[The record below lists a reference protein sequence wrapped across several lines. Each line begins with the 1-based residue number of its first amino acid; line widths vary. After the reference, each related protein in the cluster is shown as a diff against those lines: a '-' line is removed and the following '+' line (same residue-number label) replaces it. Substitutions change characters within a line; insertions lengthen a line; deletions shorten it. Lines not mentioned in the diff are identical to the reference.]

1 MRRSKSGRSVKRCRC
16 AFARAKRSCVAC
28 SGRLAGS
35 MTSVEAS
42 CVACSGRLAGS
53 MTSVEA
59 SRVRRSFGRTVTS
72 VKTSRVRR
80 SFGGAAASAAC
91 RR

>member
-1 MRRSKSGRSVKRCRC
+1 
-16 AFARAKRSCVAC
+16 
-28 SGRLAGS
+28 